1 MNNIPFI
8 NGGHWNSAVR
18 LYLEN
23 FFSSDI
29 KLKFHAE
36 SRFQNVDMYTYDGIP
51 FGINGASYTLE
62 IFFKGNHE
70 EKVEPVISALKEW
83 NEFKKF
89 QRRFIIKTTDQ
100 NDSTSFFFDTGVGQ
114 NVEGFQRFFKDYTP
128 TVVDI

>member
-1 MNNIPFI
+1 MNNNPFI
-8 NGGHWNSAVR
+8 NGGHWNSAVK

-23 FFSSDI
+23 FFSSDP
-29 KLKFHAE
+29 KLEFHSE
-36 SRFQNVDMYTYDGIP
+36 SRFLYVDMYTYDGIP

-62 IFFKGNHE
+62 LFFKGNYE
-70 EKVEPVISALKEW
+70 EKIEPVISALKEW

-100 NDSTSFFFDTGVGQ
+100 NDSTSFSFDAGVCQ
-114 NVEGFQRFFKDYTP
+114 DVEGFQRFFKDYTP